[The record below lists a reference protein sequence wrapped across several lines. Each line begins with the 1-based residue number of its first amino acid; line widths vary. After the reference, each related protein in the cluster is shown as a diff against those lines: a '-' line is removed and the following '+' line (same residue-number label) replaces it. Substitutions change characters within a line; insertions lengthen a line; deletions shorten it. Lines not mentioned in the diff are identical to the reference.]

1 VTSRRRPEEWVFPK
15 GRIEWGE
22 TPEQAA
28 AREVQ
33 EESGVSAAI
42 VEPLEDVRLE
52 IAGDERIVRYFLMRA
67 VRNGPPGEGRRALW
81 TAIRL
86 RTRILYS
93 LSRAIESRIAVL
105 GAHSAPRRYC
115 ATGQGLCWDIKGR
128 ALGWLSP
135 DEALRHLS
143 FSPSRASLRKALV
156 TMRERGLLPSRL
168 TG

>member
-105 GAHSAPRRYC
+105 GAHSAQEDTAQP
-115 ATGQGLCWDIKGR
+115 AKGS
-128 ALGWLSP
+128 AGI
-135 DEALRHLS
+135 
-143 FSPSRASLRKALV
+143 SRAEPLAGCRRMKLSGTSRSPLRAP
-156 TMRERGLLPSRL
+156 RCARRSSR
-168 TG
+168 